1 MKLGLE
7 ILQKH
12 IADNSVDLIYIDPPF
27 NSKRGYNILFKEADG
42 TASDAQITAFED
54 CWHRTEAAEPSFQ
67 ELVDTAPPALV
78 EMIKTSGAS
87 SAKITI
93 MAYLTMMAIRLV
105 ELRRF

>member
-1 MKLGLE
+1 VKLGLE

-42 TASDAQITAFED
+42 TASDAQIKAFED

-78 EMIKTSGAS
+78 EMMKNFRGFIGENNNHGLSDHDGH
-87 SAKITI
+87 SAG
-93 MAYLTMMAIRLV
+93 
-105 ELRRF
+105 